1 MPPFIRTVD
10 PGSLPDGLCW
20 TVVETM
26 KETGSIRRVR
36 FALEEQ
42 ARSFARAS
50 IKAGGCYVHLEGP
63 STPGQSPS

>member
-1 MPPFIRTVD
+1 MFVKID
-10 PGSLPDGLCW
+10 PSKSPDGLCW

-26 KETGSIRRVR
+26 KDTGSVRRVR

-50 IKAGGCYVHLEGP
+50 IQTGWCYVHLEGP
-63 STPGQSPS
+63 EQIMEKPYD